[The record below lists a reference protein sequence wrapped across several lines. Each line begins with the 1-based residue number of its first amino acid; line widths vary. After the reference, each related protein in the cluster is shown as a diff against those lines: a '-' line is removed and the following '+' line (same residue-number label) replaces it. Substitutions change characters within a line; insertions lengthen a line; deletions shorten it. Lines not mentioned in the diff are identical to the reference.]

1 MKEDFLHYLWRF
13 KKFDF
18 LNLKTTDGQAIEIVN
33 GGNHNTDAG
42 PDFLNSTIK
51 INKTQWAGSVE
62 MHINSSDWLKHKHS
76 DDPAY
81 NNVVLHVVWKEDVKI
96 LDQNDKAIPCL
107 ELETLADPSHINK
120 YQQLL
125 SSQLWIPC
133 QENIE
138 EVPSIKITKWLER
151 LMIERLE
158 EKTKSIKPIL
168 KSTENN
174 WEQVLFILVAKN
186 LGLKPNSSPMEAMA
200 SATPI
205 ELLYKHAD
213 NAFALE
219 AILFGQSGLLSS
231 KLKDDFPI
239 ALLKEYD
246 FMSKKYSLSKPSYP
260 NWKLLRLRP
269 NNFPTIRISQLVNIY
284 SQNKLSFDKIL
295 DGTIKEIT
303 YLFDKIYA
311 SEYWNE
317 HYLFDKKAERSF
329 KKNLGKSRRNV
340 LLINAIVPLLF
351 LYGKERA
358 NEKYIDKSL
367 TLLTELPAEKNTIL
381 KKWSELKIS
390 AASAFDSQALI
401 HLKSRYCNNNLCLRC
416 TVGHHIMNKKIT

>member
-42 PDFLNSTIK
+42 PDFLNCTIK

-62 MHINSSDWLKHKHS
+62 MHLNASDWLKHKHS
-76 DDPAY
+76 NDPAY
-81 NNVVLHVVWKEDVKI
+81 KNVVLHVVWKEDVKI

-107 ELETLADPSHINK
+107 ELEKIAEPDQINK
-120 YQQLL
+120 YQKLL

-133 QENIE
+133 QEHIE

-158 EKTKSIKPIL
+158 EKIKSIKPIL
-168 KSTENN
+168 KSTGDN

-186 LGLKPNSSPMEAMA
+186 LGLKQNSPPMEAMA
-200 SATPI
+200 AATPI

-213 NAFALE
+213 NKFALE

-231 KLKDDFPI
+231 KLKDDYPA
-239 ALLKEYD
+239 ALLKEYN
-246 FMSKKYSLSKPSYP
+246 FLSKKYSLNKPSYP

-269 NNFPTIRISQLVNIY
+269 NNFPTLRISQLANIY
-284 SQNKLSFDKIL
+284 SQNNLSFDKIL
-295 DGTIKEIT
+295 DGNIKET
-303 YLFDKIYA
+303 THLFDKISA
-311 SEYWNE
+311 SDYWSE

-329 KKNLGKSRRNV
+329 KKNLGKSRANV

-367 TLLTELPAEKNTIL
+367 NLLSALPSEKNIIL
-381 KKWSELKIS
+381 EKWRELNVS
-390 AASAFDSQALI
+390 ASSAFDSQALI

-416 TVGHHIMNKKIT
+416 TIGHHIMNK